1 MSKLPRFLGNLK
13 IIDPKNLS
21 IEHQR
26 EIKNGKTLPVTRYYP
41 DKNDRMIR
49 SDGKI
54 IWNGKYF
61 LFVPENEV
69 PLAR

>member
-1 MSKLPRFLGNLK
+1 MSKPPRFLGNLK

-26 EIKNGKTLPVTRYYP
+26 EIKNGETLPVINYYP
-41 DKNDRMIR
+41 NASDQMIR

-61 LFVPENEV
+61 LFIPESEV
-69 PLAR
+69 VAR